1 MRMLLGCVSLLLV
14 LAVVGLL
21 AKTQLKHAGTTN
33 ATAAVSSNAA
43 SAAGVDPSLA
53 ATPVRD
59 LPRQVQDDLVRAMQ
73 APPTR
78 GDDSR

>member
-1 MRMLLGCVSLLLV
+1 MRMLLGGVSLLLA
-14 LAVVGLL
+14 LAVLGLL
-21 AKTQLKHAGTTN
+21 AKTQLKHAGT
-33 ATAAVSSNAA
+33 ASAPAAVSANAA
-43 SAAGVDPSLA
+43 SAIGVDPPLA

>member
-1 MRMLLGCVSLLLV
+1 MRMLLGCVSLLVV

-21 AKTQLKHAGTTN
+21 AKTQLKQLG
-33 ATAAVSSNAA
+33 ATSAAVAVTPAAA
-43 SAAGVDPSLA
+43 SAAGIDPALA
-53 ATPVRD
+53 ATPTRD

-73 APPTR
+73 APPAR